1 MRDVRLLS
9 CTCGTMVFPSS
20 LARASEKGG
29 MYFVHEVPNV
39 GSPTYQLS
47 DDDIF
52 PALVLSSGE
61 LFVKVLTRKGLVRY
75 MGPMCLVS
83 R

>member
-9 CTCGTMVFPSS
+9 CPPGTMVFPSS
-20 LARASEKGG
+20 LAKQSSDGG
-29 MYFVHEVPNV
+29 MYYVHDVASV
-39 GSPTYQLS
+39 GSPTYRLS
-47 DDDIF
+47 DEDIF
-52 PALVLSSGE
+52 PALVLSSDD
-61 LFVKVLTRKGLVRY
+61 LFVKVLTCKGLVRY